1 MTKRWHWILLC
12 IFASLCLSVYAQ
24 PSEVASTVVL
34 KTQVASI
41 AEEIV
46 TKNKI
51 VFGDSITVELK
62 IEGGLHQT
70 LTENAFTDALN
81 RLGCRVMV
89 GTKETRP
96 TNSLQALVLEQNV
109 RYSEKTASG
118 FERKTRTVL
127 EARYQRGAD
136 GGVQYLGVFTRESVD
151 TVLQRDELALPA
163 LNHESS
169 KENSVSFFDRIAG
182 PALIITG
189 AFLIVYLFFT
199 VRN

>member
-1 MTKRWHWILLC
+1 M
-12 IFASLCLSVYAQ
+12 FASLCFSVYAQ
-24 PSEVASTVVL
+24 PSDVASTVVL
-34 KTQVASI
+34 KTQVVSI

-46 TKNKI
+46 AKNKI
-51 VFGDSITVELK
+51 VFGDSNTVELK
-62 IEGGLHQT
+62 IEGGFHQT
-70 LTENAFTDALN
+70 LTENAFADALN

-96 TNSLQALVLEQNV
+96 INSIQVLVIEQGV

-118 FERKTRTVL
+118 FERKTRTAL

-136 GGVQYLGVFTRESVD
+136 GGVQYLGLFTRESVD
-151 TVLQRDELALPA
+151 TVLHRDELVLPA
-163 LNHESS
+163 FDPESS

-189 AFLIVYLFFT
+189 AFLIVFLFFT